1 MQTAYELPLFPLN
14 LTLLPG
20 GVIALKIFEVRYL
33 DLMKR
38 CLKEDQPFGVVAL
51 TQGGDTHQPG
61 EPSTQFHRHGT
72 LAQIIEFEV
81 VQPALFF
88 VRCLGTKRFELQNPE
103 LRAMGLW
110 HATIQEIEP
119 DPFYPIPPKLQKVA
133 DQLER
138 QIQIARDKGIRPE
151 QMPFAEPYQFHD
163 CGWVANR
170 WCDLL
175 DLSANEKDV
184 LMMQE
189 NPKLRLELLTEILI
203 DSGIVGAD
211 ES

>member
-1 MQTAYELPLFPLN
+1 MPHTYELPLFPLN

-38 CLKEDQPFGVVAL
+38 CLKEEKPFGVVSL
-51 TQGGDTHQPG
+51 TQGLDINQPG
-61 EPSTQFHRHGT
+61 KPEPHFHLHGT
-72 LAQIIEFEV
+72 LAQIIQFEV
-81 VQPALFF
+81 IQPALFF
-88 VRCLGTKRFELQNPE
+88 VRCVGTKRFKLDHPE

-110 HATIQEIEP
+110 HATIQEVEP
-119 DPFYPIPPKLQKVA
+119 DPFYPIPGELKHVA
-133 DQLER
+133 DQLQR
-138 QIQIARDKGIRPE
+138 QIQIAQDKGIRAE
-151 QMPFAEPYQFHD
+151 QMPFAEPYYFDD

-175 DLSANEKDV
+175 DLSADEKEV

-189 NPKLRLELLTEILI
+189 NPRLRLDLITEILV
-203 DSGIVGAD
+203 DSGIVR
-211 ES
+211 EN